1 MKPSRYS
8 VAYFR
13 SILCGLLNADEFVF
27 RQTLIQVTHHCNIGI
42 SLLKSLFLAVP
53 LASNVLAILRAN

>member
-42 SLLKSLFLAVP
+42 SRNLFLAVA
-53 LASNVLAILRAN
+53 LASSVLAILRAN